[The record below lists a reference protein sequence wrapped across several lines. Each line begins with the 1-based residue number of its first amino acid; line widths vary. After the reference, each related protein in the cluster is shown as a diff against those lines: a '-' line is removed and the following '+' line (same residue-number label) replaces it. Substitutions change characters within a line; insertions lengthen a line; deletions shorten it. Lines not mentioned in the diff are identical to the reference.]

1 MSPSSRAYN
10 ALSASHAIWLKLGE
24 FTDWG
29 KSILETLDLKSDL
42 HLPEVH

>member
-1 MSPSSRAYN
+1 MHCFLVSEHMHLEEANNS
-10 ALSASHAIWLKLGE
+10 
-24 FTDWG
+24 DWD